1 MQGGLGIEGLA
12 VLFDAQK
19 PLDMLCNKKYNVDRL
34 RRCMTL
40 AKMGRP
46 KAEKPKNYRVAVR
59 ITEEE
64 YIKLKACADK
74 NNLTITQAVR
84 NCIAKMIDS
93 KQ

>member
-1 MQGGLGIEGLA
+1 M
-12 VLFDAQK
+12 LFVTQIL
-19 PLDMLCNKKYNVDRL
+19 LDLLCNKKYNGGRL

-46 KAEKPKNYRVAVR
+46 KAEKPKNYRVALRV
-59 ITEEE
+59 TEEE
-64 YIKLKACADK
+64 YRKLKACADK